1 MGSSGRGWWRYAYK
15 CSACLHWSQAQLHT
29 KAALCWVWCRCWCWC
44 HLLVPE
50 VKLTKVGTEYK
61 QRDNEPPG
69 QHLHT
74 TTIATLL
81 PYSYHHQLHC
91 FHLHTNISYTA
102 TIFYCLSSYNFHIQV
117 QERQCSAPHFHTTH
131 CMPCT
136 QISTPGLV
144 QAAGCRTCRPQ
155 LWRVSTPD
163 QSINRVSTHYLHTI

>member
-74 TTIATLL
+74 NTRLL
-81 PYSYHHQLHC
+81 PSSYQHQLDC
-91 FHLHTNISYTA
+91 YHLLLSI
-102 TIFYCLSSYNFHIQV
+102 LSSYSSSRETMF
-117 QERQCSAPHFHTTH
+117 CSTLPHYTLHALYPDIYTRL
-131 CMPCT
+131 
-136 QISTPGLV
+136 S
-144 QAAGCRTCRPQ
+144 AGCRLQ
-155 LWRVSTPD
+155 NMQTPTVE
-163 QSINRVSTHYLHTI
+163 SFHS